1 MANTTDVI
9 SAIRELTNTKQLE
22 RSELIDLLKDGLHAA
37 LVKRYGP
44 NVRAEIGI
52 DEMKGSI
59 RIVVLKT
66 VVEAVEDAGTQIS
79 LEEARYEDPEFEPGD
94 VLEEEVPFDQFGRT
108 AVQAAKQRIIQ
119 RVREGERTRI
129 REEFASKVGDLLS
142 GEVQRSEERRVG
154 KECSLTCRSRWSPYH

>member
-1 MANTTDVI
+1 MANATDVI

-22 RSELIDLLKDGLHAA
+22 RNELIDLLKDGLHAA

-66 VVEAVEDAGTQIS
+66 VVETVEDAGTQIS
-79 LEEARYEDPEFEPGD
+79 LEEARYEDPDFQPGD
-94 VLEEEVPFDQFGRT
+94 VLEEEVPFEQFGRT

-119 RVREGERTRI
+119 RVREGERSRI
-129 REEFASKVGDLLS
+129 REESPGKVGALLS
-142 GEVQRSEERRVG
+142 GERPQIQRGSAGVMRTTY
-154 KECSLTCRSRWSPYH
+154 S